1 MAMFRLTANAFFK
14 MADRLKDAVYLLRV
28 FRGYKQGITLL
39 SLADV
44 LHVSTRTVFRRL
56 ASLEDSGIPVY
67 KREID
72 GESYY
77 YLKRAENKDFADI
90 FEYFEPVALQPHRSV
105 IEAATEFDVKHE
117 LIFTVVNNN
126 TKEITSFTDAE
137 SAASYFPELKKSI
150 FYIGGRRSNKQEHE
164 NFIIYKSSL
173 VRAKIKRSKYG
184 KANKI
189 NPPSGMD
196 N

>member
-1 MAMFRLTANAFFK
+1 
-14 MADRLKDAVYLLRV
+14 MADRIKDAFYLLRV
-28 FRGYKQGITLL
+28 FRGYQQGITLF

-56 ASLEDSGIPVY
+56 ASLENAGIPVY

-126 TKEITSFTDAE
+126 SKEISSFTDAE

-150 FYIGGRRSNKQEHE
+150 FYLGSRRNNKHEHE

-173 VRAKIKRSKYG
+173 VKAKIKRSKHYG
-184 KANKI
+184 KTTKI
-189 NPPSGMD
+189 NPVAALD
-196 N
+196 NN